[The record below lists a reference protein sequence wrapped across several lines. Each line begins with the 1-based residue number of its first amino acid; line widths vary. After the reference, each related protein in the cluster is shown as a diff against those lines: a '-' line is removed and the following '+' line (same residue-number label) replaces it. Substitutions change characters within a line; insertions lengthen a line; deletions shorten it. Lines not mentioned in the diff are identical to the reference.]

1 MAKFYDR
8 IEDKHVAFIK
18 AQRMFFVATAPRSD
32 AGRVNLSPKGYD
44 SFRIIG
50 PNRVAYADLGGSGA
64 ETLAH
69 VKENGRITF
78 MFCAYEGAANIMRL
92 YGRGEVMQFNDP
104 GFADEIAKF
113 PPGHERARDIIFA
126 DIAQVQDSCGWA
138 VPFMEY
144 KGERDQLRRYIDNKP
159 LEEWYE
165 SRLTKN
171 EKSIDG
177 LPGLQ
182 RATAAPK
189 AAE

>member
-1 MAKFYDR
+1 MAKFYDALN
-8 IEDKHVAFIK
+8 EKHVAFIK
-18 AQRMFFVATAPRSD
+18 AQKMFFVATAPLSD

-44 SFRIIG
+44 SFRVIG

-69 VKENGRITF
+69 VRENGRITF
-78 MFCAYEGAANIMRL
+78 MFCAYEGAPNIMRL

-104 GFADEIAKF
+104 AFAEEIAKF
-113 PPGHERARDIIFA
+113 LPGHERARDIIFA
-126 DIAQVQDSCGWA
+126 DITHVQDSCGWA

-144 KGERDQLRRYIDNKP
+144 KGERDQLRRYIDHME
-159 LEEWYE
+159 LDAWHE

-171 EKSIDG
+171 AKSIDG
-177 LPGLQ
+177 LPALK
-182 RATAAPK
+182 RPE

>member
-1 MAKFYDR
+1 MARFYDALD
-8 IEDKHVAFIK
+8 DKHVAFIK
-18 AQRMFFVATAPRSD
+18 AQKMFFVATAPLSD

-50 PNRVAYADLGGSGA
+50 PGRVAYADLGGSGA

-69 VKENGRITF
+69 VRENGRITF
-78 MFCAYEGAANIMRL
+78 MFCAFEGAANIMRI

-104 GFADEIAKF
+104 GFAEEIAKF

-126 DIAQVQDSCGWA
+126 DIVSVQDSCGWG
-138 VPFMEY
+138 VPFYEFR
-144 KGERDQLRRYIDNKP
+144 GQRDQLARYIGNRP
-159 LEEWYE
+159 VEEWRE

-171 EKSIDG
+171 AQSIDG
-177 LPGLQ
+177 LPAMI
-182 RATAAPK
+182 RPK